1 MSAILSQDLEIK
13 YKEQLTYISG
23 IGGHMDVTPTF
34 QPGDQNSQGWGL
46 KQK

>member
-13 YKEQLTYISG
+13 YKG